1 MTIKNIYI
9 SDDGEEF
16 ETEEECVEYEKAR
29 DVKGAILMFDS
40 DRQILDDA
48 DSVKAFE
55 NAMYLY
61 VIDVER
67 AKKFFDFVEGDY
79 GYVVPDEVVKNGLYV
94 YDDNVH
100 CQSYYELTDRIAE
113 LEVARDELLDRAHEK
128 LGARWMGLEKGWVYD
143 IEEVSE

>member
-16 ETEEECVEYEKAR
+16 ETEEECLEYEKAR
-29 DVKGAILMFDS
+29 DVSGAILMFDS

-61 VIDVER
+61 IINVER
-67 AKKFFDFVEGDY
+67 AKKFFDFVGEDY
-79 GYVVPDEVVKNGLYV
+79 GYVVPDEVVENGLYA

-100 CQSYYELTDRIAE
+100 CQSYYKLTDQIAE

-128 LGARWMGLEKGWVYD
+128 LGAHWMGLEKGWVY
-143 IEEVSE
+143 E

>member
-61 VIDVER
+61 IINVER
-67 AKKFFDFVEGDY
+67 AKKFFDYVSESY
-79 GYVVPDEVVKNGLYV
+79 GYDVPDPDEVIEHGLYAFN
-94 YDDNVH
+94 DDMH

-128 LGARWMGLEKGWVYD
+128 LGAHWMGLEKGWQY
-143 IEEVSE
+143 E